1 MAEETFEKFV
11 QRERDRL
18 HTQREALIT
27 QQRDLSTQ
35 IAGVDRELEAVD
47 AYEAAKT
54 GKAPRQSR
62 GRGRKASGTRRGSRR
77 EELLKVIGSGK
88 GLTRGEILEK
98 MGLKGNKTGEMSISN
113 ALTALIKGKHVSRKD
128 RKYHAA

>member
-1 MAEETFEKFV
+1 MAEETFETFV

-18 HTQREALIT
+18 NAQREALLT
-27 QQRDLSTQ
+27 QQQELEDQ
-35 IAGVDRELEAVD
+35 IALVDRELSAVD

-54 GKAPRQSR
+54 GKAPPQSR
-62 GRGRKASGTRRGSRR
+62 GRGRRATGTRRGSRR
-77 EELLKVIGSGK
+77 AELLKVISSGK

-113 ALTALIKGKHVSRKD
+113 ALTALIKGKQVSRKD
-128 RKYHAA
+128 RKYLAA